1 MMSMR
6 ADLMSAGHVLILR
19 MHSAVHAAATWSS
32 DALRKTQNVLMSTG
46 DQKFIFEIYIS
57 LKSGR
62 FAK

>member
-1 MMSMR
+1 
-6 ADLMSAGHVLILR
+6 